1 MENGEMKH
9 TVTIENRERIVINC
23 VDDVESLVTLKVT
36 LPLLSLMLKQI
47 CLRAANLF

>member
-23 VDDVESLVTLKVT
+23 VDDVESFNEEKVVVYT
-36 LPLLSLMLKQI
+36 GME
-47 CLRAANLF
+47 